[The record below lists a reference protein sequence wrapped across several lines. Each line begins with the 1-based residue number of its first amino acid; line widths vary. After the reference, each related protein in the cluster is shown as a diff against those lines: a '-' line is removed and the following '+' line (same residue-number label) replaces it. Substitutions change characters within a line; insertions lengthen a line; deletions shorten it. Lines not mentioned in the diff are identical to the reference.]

1 MDNVECV
8 RKHAPESEIPQS
20 GGVARNGSTRSPVFA
35 GSCVFPQA
43 RPNGNKDAFR
53 YDVQQLGNGA
63 IVEKLNSGRSFSD
76 GRARGEGSKG
86 YVVKRDAR
94 NESLAATSEVQSK
107 ASAARPQRPNEG
119 QIN

>member
-1 MDNVECV
+1 MYLQWL
-8 RKHAPESEIPQS
+8 A
-20 GGVARNGSTRSPVFA
+20 
-35 GSCVFPQA
+35 FPQA
-43 RPNGNKDAFR
+43 ASGKGIPDAFR
-53 YDVQQLGNGA
+53 KSVQQLGNGA

-94 NESLAATSEVQSK
+94 NKSLAAASEVQSK
-107 ASAARPQRPNEG
+107 ASKARPRNPTEG